1 MKTKEFI
8 ERLASL
14 GYSTTKYED
23 TIEVLEMF
31 TPKHGRIYGRIHRKE
46 PYRIETTQYARQDPR
61 LFDLMVEY
69 ARTPIDDREEPKKY
83 YVKPKGIKVHRE
95 RVYTYISIQK
105 TWELLRKDIDYEW
118 QNIFT
123 LDELKELG
131 VPIEHYDLEEVKE

>member
-1 MKTKEFI
+1 MKTNEFI
-8 ERLASL
+8 KKVEEF
-14 GYSTTKYED
+14 GYKVLKSDSTLVVIKVISE
-23 TIEVLEMF
+23 
-31 TPKHGRIYGRIHRKE
+31 KHSHIYGYVFNTDSHK
-46 PYRIETTQYARQDPR
+46 IETTQYARQDPR
-61 LFDLMVEY
+61 LFNLMVEY

-95 RVYTYISIQK
+95 SVYHYVSIQK

-123 LDELKELG
+123 LEELKELG